1 MRCPKCHYLS
11 FDPEPRCKNCGY
23 DLEVPDADLAL
34 RTAVTSDEPLPDLTL
49 HARPPADEQPVTLE
63 LVHAGSAKKRA
74 APRRRP
80 KPPAAPGPDRATDL
94 DLEYVAEPVYEEP
107 IFRTTDHDVPAMD
120 MPGAVQLG
128 DDVPMSMIEE
138 IADERDELTV
148 GGAEAE
154 PRLQVERAAE
164 PEAAPVPETVP
175 ETAPVPRLALVED
188 QAPRQAP
195 PAPRTPFRSPH
206 TTTDLPLFVKG
217 IADRDDLIDEDET
230 PSRMFPEAPAVPAAP
245 RPPLA
250 VRRTAPELAR
260 SRTKPADRPLGP
272 LDRDLLEDLRRVERE
287 EAVRAK
293 TDTGPQ
299 RALAEEREG
308 DGDGSV
314 DPLYRVAAA
323 SVDVAVLGGLAAFV
337 FWATLRLCNVGLW
350 DLGADALVPLLGF
363 LALMDL
369 GYLLMFTAAGGQT
382 FGKMLLGIRV
392 VDENAPAYVES
403 YMPLRQAAFRA
414 VLTFVSVITLGVSWL
429 PALFGRG
436 LTLHD
441 RVAHT
446 RVVRA

>member
-34 RTAVTSDEPLPDLTL
+34 RTSVAADEPMPDLTL
-49 HARPPADEQPVTLE
+49 RSKPSADELPVTLE

-74 APRRRP
+74 APRRRS
-80 KPPAAPGPDRATDL
+80 KPIAAPEPERTTELG
-94 DLEYVAEPVYEEP
+94 LEYAADPVYEEP
-107 IFRTTDHDVPAMD
+107 VFRIDAEVTEVAEVAEPAEVAKVVKVAAVP
-120 MPGAVQLG
+120 G
-128 DDVPMSMIEE
+128 DAPMSMVDD
-138 IADERDELTV
+138 IADELEELTA
-148 GGAEAE
+148 GGNDA
-154 PRLQVERAAE
+154 ERAPEVNIE
-164 PEAAPVPETVP
+164 PEPEVAA
-175 ETAPVPRLALVED
+175 APRLALVED
-188 QAPRQAP
+188 PTERQAP

-206 TTTDLPLFVKG
+206 TTADLPLFVRG
-217 IADRDDLIDEDET
+217 IANRDDLIDEDEA

-260 SRTKPADRPLGP
+260 SRSKPADRPLGP

-293 TDTGPQ
+293 SEVI
-299 RALAEEREG
+299 EERPVAEANA
-308 DGDGSV
+308 DGRV

-350 DLGADALVPLLGF
+350 DLGTNALVPLLGF

-392 VDENAPAYVES
+392 VDENAPADVES
-403 YMPLRQAAFRA
+403 HLPLRQAAFRA
-414 VLTFVSVITLGVSWL
+414 LLTFVSVITLGLSWL

-441 RVAHT
+441 RIAHT

>member
-34 RTAVTSDEPLPDLTL
+34 RTSVASDEPMPDLTL
-49 HARPPADEQPVTLE
+49 REESAADEQPVTLE
-63 LVHAGSAKKRA
+63 LVHAGPVRKRA
-74 APRRRP
+74 APKRRA
-80 KPPAAPGPDRATDL
+80 KAVAAPEPDV
-94 DLEYVAEPVYEEP
+94 EYADPVYEEP
-107 IFRTTDHDVPAMD
+107 VFRMETEVAEVPEVAEAAQPLMAEATT
-120 MPGAVQLG
+120 
-128 DDVPMSMIEE
+128 IEIEDE
-138 IADERDELTV
+138 IVEELTI
-148 GGAEAE
+148 
-154 PRLQVERAAE
+154 RE
-164 PEAAPVPETVP
+164 PEVAP
-175 ETAPVPRLALVED
+175 APAPRLALVDESP
-188 QAPRQAP
+188 QRSAPPAP

-206 TTTDLPLFVKG
+206 TTADLPLFVKG
-217 IADRDDLIDEDET
+217 IANRDDLIDEDAI
-230 PSRMFPEAPAVPAAP
+230 PSRMYPEAPVVPAAP

-260 SRTKPADRPLGP
+260 SRPKAAADRPLGP

-293 TDTGPQ
+293 
-299 RALAEEREG
+299 AETVPPRPVAEASPAESG
-308 DGDGSV
+308 GYV

-323 SVDVAVLGGLAAFV
+323 SVDVAVLGSIAAFV
-337 FWATLRLCNVGLW
+337 FWATLRLCNIGLW
-350 DLGADALVPLLGF
+350 DLGVDALVPLVGF

-382 FGKMLLGIRV
+382 VGKMLLGIRV
-392 VDENAPAYVES
+392 VDENADAGGEARL
-403 YMPLRQAAFRA
+403 PLRQAAFRA
-414 VLTFVSVITLGVSWL
+414 LLTFVSVITLGLSWL